1 MNLALAIF
9 AAILPMRDGSSS
21 ADQIRAEDIT
31 YISRAINDRREAI
44 GQNTNAVIR
53 NAVEIRWPQ
62 LASLNT
68 SIMNLCPQYI
78 DPEIPDSISGD
89 PESHEIVFPENVYPT
104 STVSNAYHLVGLAS
118 SVYTN
123 KASLIALDD
132 IRRAFYDLKSMS
144 VGLVHR
150 VADSNTLIVVEG
162 KNFDGDTLIKSN
174 RTVSGY
180 IDYKWN
186 YGVYRADDSNPPKYT
201 LERTKVATEKITS
214 SNVTFDLSQTSTNI
228 SQAVCIMD
236 YYVGYSKSEFVDDTH
251 DSLKPGVDRGF
262 HIYVPVVLEAAGG
275 GFFRV
280 PSAAFS
286 QEMGPRLRRKAGL
299 PVEPD
304 ELSDTVESSEVI
316 CRLMGPVGQIC
327 WRDFPG
333 TDLRSIEWDWSP
345 GQ

>member
-44 GQNTNAVIR
+44 GQNTNAIIR

-68 SIMNLCPQYI
+68 SILHLCPQYI
-78 DPEIPDSISGD
+78 DPEIPDSIAGD

-144 VGLVHR
+144 VGLGNR
-150 VADSNTLIVVEG
+150 VADTNTLIVAEE
-162 KNFDGDTLIKSN
+162 KNFDGDTHTVSN
-174 RTVSGY
+174 RTVHGT

-186 YGVYRADDSNPPKYT
+186 VGVYRADDSNPPKYT
-201 LERTKVATEKITS
+201 LERTKVATAKITS
-214 SNVTFDLSQTSTNI
+214 GNVTFDFSQISTNI
-228 SQAVCIMD
+228 SQAVCIME
-236 YYVGYSKSEFVDDTH
+236 YNVAYSKSEFVDDTH
-251 DSLKPGVDRGF
+251 DSLKPGVDRYF
-262 HIYVPVVLEAAGG
+262 QIYVPVVLEAAGG
-275 GFFRV
+275 GLFRV
-280 PSAAFS
+280 PSSVFS

-304 ELSDTVESSEVI
+304 ELSDTVEDSIVS
-316 CRLMGPVGQIC
+316 CTLMRYIGQIY